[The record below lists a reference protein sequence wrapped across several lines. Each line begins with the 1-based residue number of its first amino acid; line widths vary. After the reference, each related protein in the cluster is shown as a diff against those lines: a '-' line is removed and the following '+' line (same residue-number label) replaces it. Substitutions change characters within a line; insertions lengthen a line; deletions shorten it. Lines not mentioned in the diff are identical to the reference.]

1 MQSPTSTISSK
12 IKQKDLTAIRSGLR
26 QAFIRSKYKSEY
38 LDKFKQ
44 TIPRYTKS
52 GKLHKTPW
60 VKYQCEECKEL
71 FKSDEINVDHIDKI
85 GSFKTAEDIREFFF
99 RIWCSYDNLQ
109 VLCVQCHDDKTA
121 EEKRQKKAAK
131 LRGVKADVVVKDEIK
146 AKWDAEISQ
155 DRAEL
160 ITASEIE
167 RRMKIKGQLIQEA
180 AQKTM
185 QPLIDATL
193 KKLSKN
199 GKITKEE
206 ATKLIEDEPNMDIE
220 NMTPKEIVAAAV
232 TRSNVTF
239 LGLPVFHFKYLS
251 DNEFTVSGKAHGS
264 SQANCLVTESD
275 VTKME
280 MQIQREIHKRVKEGM
295 IVTHIKAGKPEILLE
310 AATKTPVLVD
320 RKEEQVYPEE
330 TISSLDD
337 LI

>member
-52 GKLHKTPW
+52 RKLHKTPW

-71 FKSDEINVDHIDKI
+71 FKSDEINVDHIDKV

-131 LRGVKADVVVKDEIK
+131 LRGDKPKTV
-146 AKWDAEISQ
+146 
-155 DRAEL
+155 
-160 ITASEIE
+160 E
-167 RRMKIKGQLIQEA
+167 R
-180 AQKTM
+180 
-185 QPLIDATL
+185 
-193 KKLSKN
+193 
-199 GKITKEE
+199 KITKEE

-239 LGLPVFHFKYLS
+239 LGLPVFHFKYLA

-310 AATKTPVLVD
+310 AATKIPVLVD